1 MIPKEKKENQ
11 AYIEKTIEHIKK
23 LGYTNIQADIEG
35 YDSPTSFEMKSQN
48 LSITPDIVSTTPSG
62 QIHYIEVGLKTD
74 NPSLLK
80 SKWKFLNTLAEMKK
94 GSFRVVS
101 HRGHYRFTDNMMSE
115 LNLSSP
121 VIRL

>member
-1 MIPKEKKENQ
+1 MIPKEKKENE

-23 LGYTNIQADIEG
+23 LGYTDIQADIEG

-48 LSITPDIVSTTPSG
+48 LSITPDIVAKTLSG
-62 QIHYIEVGLKTD
+62 QVHYIEVGLKTD

-101 HRGHYRFTDNMMSE
+101 HRGHYRFVDNMMTD
-115 LNLSSP
+115 LNLTVP
-121 VIRL
+121 VTRL

>member
-1 MIPKEKKENQ
+1 MIPSEKKENQ

-23 LGYTNIQADIEG
+23 LGYTNIQADTEG

-48 LSITPDIVSTTPSG
+48 LSITPDVVATSPSG
-62 QIHYIEVGLKTD
+62 QLQYIEIGLKTD

-94 GSFRVVS
+94 GSFRVIS
-101 HRGHYRFTDNMMSE
+101 HRGHYRFVDNMMTD
-115 LNLSSP
+115 LNLTSP
-121 VIRL
+121 VTRL